1 MEENLQKYNSKQHL
15 REWSERINACRNSG
29 MSVREWC
36 KGNGIALSTY
46 YNQQR
51 KVFEAAKT
59 AAEEEHHT
67 KFAEIRLPRQSNAP
81 IATLRIGKVEAD
93 IYSGADEETI
103 RTVCRVLKS
112 C

>member
-1 MEENLQKYNSKQHL
+1 
-15 REWSERINACRNSG
+15 

-36 KGNGIALSTY
+36 KENGIAPSTY

-59 AAEEEHHT
+59 AAEGELHT
-67 KFAEIRLPRQSNAP
+67 EFAEIRLPGQSNTP
-81 IATLRIGKVEAD
+81 IATLRIGGAEAD
-93 IYSGADEETI
+93 IYSEADEETI
-103 RTVCRVLKS
+103 RMVCRVLKS